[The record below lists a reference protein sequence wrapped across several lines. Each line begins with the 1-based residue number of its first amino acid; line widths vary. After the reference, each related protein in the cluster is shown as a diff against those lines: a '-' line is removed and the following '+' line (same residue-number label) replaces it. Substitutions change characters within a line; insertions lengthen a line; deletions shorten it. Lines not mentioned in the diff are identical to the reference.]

1 MDGDELFIV
10 IDSVTD
16 KEISDAEITKIARDG
31 NLIEMDIDGFA
42 ITQDNRIILLDD
54 CGNSVYLDMNRFS
67 YKMCEVKDESI
78 VQ

>member
-10 IDSVTD
+10 IDSVTG